1 MAMDIEE
8 VEVDERHPIRFLIKF
23 ALIVGLLYGAG
34 RLLAEKKNEFAGLT
48 EEQARTKLIEKL
60 GPRLGDDTAAEIAD
74 QVIPKLKDRGIIG
87 SDPME
92 AAADDLKAAA
102 DDFAST
108 VEEKMEATT
117 DKVTEA
123 VESVVKD

>member
-1 MAMDIEE
+1 MAMDIEDARSE
-8 VEVDERHPIRFLIKF
+8 ERHPIRFLIKF
-23 ALIVGLLYGAG
+23 AAIVGLLYGAG

-48 EEQARTKLIEKL
+48 EEQAKTKLVEKL
-60 GPRLGDDTAAEIAD
+60 GPRVGDETAAEIAD
-74 QVIPKLKDRGIIG
+74 QVIPKLKERGLIG
-87 SDPME
+87 ADPME
-92 AAADDLKAAA
+92 AVADDLEAAA

-108 VEEKMEATT
+108 VEDKKESTA